1 IERLSLAVA
10 PCERLAIIGPNG
22 AGKTTLFNL
31 ITGIYRP
38 SAGRIRL
45 QGRDVT
51 RLPTHG
57 RAQLGLARTFQITT
71 LFPRLTVLESVL
83 LAVQGL
89 DPARF
94 TRHRSRESCGHLR
107 RRPQALL
114 AERARAARAG
124 QLTRQR
130 S

>member
-94 TRHRSRESCGHLR
+94 TLHRSRESYGHLR
-107 RRPQALL
+107 RRGESPL
-114 AERARAARAG
+114 AEGGLADAAG
-124 QLTRQR
+124 PVTR
-130 S
+130 